1 VAGLSYTTLAI
12 LSAVFAAVANIL
24 ARTLLKDVKSR
35 DILGINFAIMA
46 VTLLVLSPFFYHFT
60 ISPLAIGLLGLVA
73 LIDTTANYFY
83 FKAFEQT
90 EASIATPILSLAPG
104 FTFLFG
110 WIFLG
115 DVVSARIFGLTVAV
129 ILLIVIFSV
138 DFKQFK
144 NFRANTLL
152 PALTSS
158 FLFGISAIPSK
169 ELLSQMHAINAP
181 TLYLFRAGLIA
192 LLAFLF
198 FHKPLI
204 KLTAKQYQLTFVRGL
219 FVITQWLLLYYALS
233 KGNAGVTV
241 TLGNITPIFTFAF
254 SVIFLKE
261 RATFNKVTA
270 AGLVLV
276 LSLLI

>member
-1 VAGLSYTTLAI
+1 MFTFSYTTLAI
-12 LSAVFAAVANIL
+12 LSAVFAAIANIL

-46 VTLLVLSPFFYHFT
+46 ITLLVLLPFFYHFT
-60 ISPLAIGLLGLVA
+60 VTSSALGLVG
-73 LIDTTANYFY
+73 LIGFVDTVANYFY

-90 EASIATPILSLAPG
+90 EASVATPILSLAPG

-110 WIFLG
+110 WLFLD
-115 DVVSARIFGLTVAV
+115 DVVSTRIFALTVAI
-129 ILLIVIFSV
+129 ILLIIIFSA

-144 NFRANTLL
+144 RFRANTLS
-152 PALTSS
+152 PALAAS

-169 ELLSQMHAINAP
+169 ELLSQLHAINAP
-181 TLYLFRAGLIA
+181 TLYLFRASLIA
-192 LLAFLF
+192 MFAFVF
-198 FHKPLI
+198 FRNPML
-204 KLTAKQYQLTFVRGL
+204 KLTTKQYQLTFIRGL

-241 TLGNITPIFTFAF
+241 TLGNITPIFVFVF
-254 SVIFLKE
+254 SVIFLRE
-261 RATFNKVTA
+261 RATFRKIIA
-270 AGLVLV
+270 AVLILA